1 MFESF
6 EAYINLSCIRSKL
19 YLKGALLI
27 ENDGLHGMVEK
38 CSDSQLEAGQHTVY
52 VEGFQNRGGVG
63 MEIKYMGPD
72 TVVDGKA
79 QKIFMRSGFLPIS
92 MALSSKRNLRLSAA
106 REKLQ
111 NMRLL
116 ETFRRRTEHLTSLHE
131 QTVKICFNSPSC

>member
-1 MFESF
+1 M
-6 EAYINLSCIRSKL
+6 
-19 YLKGALLI
+19 KGALLV

-79 QKIFMRSGFLPIS
+79 QKVFMRSGFLPVS
-92 MALSSKRNLRLSAA
+92 MALSSKRNLGLSAA
-106 REKLQ
+106 RKKLQ
-111 NMRLL
+111 NMQLR
-116 ETFRRRTEHLTSLHE
+116 ETYRRQAQPFSALYQQPLTVVFCETQNCWMMQSTYL
-131 QTVKICFNSPSC
+131 C